1 VRENIRETNRKRVGP
16 QLFCVAVLA
25 AFILVLAFPPSKEA
39 FKAATGAH
47 PFLMGFVKFSLLA
60 TVGEL
65 LAIRLSKK
73 SWSFPSG
80 FFERAF
86 VWGFLGMVIALMF
99 KLYWGGVAYL
109 IQLGLIPGASGR
121 LLPAFLCSLLMN
133 VTFGPTMMI
142 FHKITDTAIT
152 MMYNRER
159 LISLKNVVGNIDF
172 KTLIGFTIAV
182 TIPCFWIPAHTVSFM
197 LPPEYQIIMA
207 ASLSIALGI
216 ILSLKKN

>member
-1 VRENIRETNRKRVGP
+1 MADNTMEANKKSAGP
-16 QLFCVAVLA
+16 LLFSIIVLA
-25 AFILVLAFPPSKEA
+25 AFILVLAFTPSREL
-39 FKAATGAH
+39 FKAATAAH
-47 PFLMGFVKFSLLA
+47 PFLMGFAKFALLA

-65 LAIRLSKK
+65 LAIRLTKK
-73 SWSFPSG
+73 FWSFPSG
-80 FFERAF
+80 FFARAF

-99 KLYWGGVAYL
+99 KVYWGGVAYI
-109 IQLGLIPGASGR
+109 IQMGFIPGASGP
-121 LLPAFLCSLLMN
+121 LLPAFLCSLVMN
-133 VTFGPTMMI
+133 VTFAPTMMI

-152 MMYNRER
+152 MKYNGER

-182 TIPCFWIPAHTVSFM
+182 TVPCFWIPAHTVSFM
-197 LPPEYQIIMA
+197 LPGEYQIIMA